1 MITRRLETIEAEVKV
16 SVPQFVEYGWFDDHS
31 LRAVG

>member
-1 MITRRLETIEAEVKV
+1 MITERPETVEAEVKV

-31 LRAVG
+31 LSAVG